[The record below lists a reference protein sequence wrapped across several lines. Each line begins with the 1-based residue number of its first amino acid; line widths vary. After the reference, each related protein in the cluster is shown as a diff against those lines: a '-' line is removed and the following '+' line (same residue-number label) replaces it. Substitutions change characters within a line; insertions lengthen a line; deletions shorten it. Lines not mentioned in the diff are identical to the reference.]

1 MTFWQKLTIAFK
13 DRTIRNKILFL
24 LGMLIIFRLLAAVPV
39 PGVDVFQLQSLIQS
53 NQFFGLLNIFSG
65 GGLSSLSLVMLG
77 VGPLITAS
85 IVMQLLTVMSPRL
98 KSMYHEEGAIGRER
112 FTQISRIVAIPLALI
127 QGFGLLLLLQ
137 QQGVLVDQTTLQTAT
152 NLASIVVG
160 SFILI
165 WLGELISE
173 YGIGNGVSIIIFAGI
188 VSAVPSQISQLAFT
202 FDIAQLPLYIAFVL
216 LAIII
221 VAGVI
226 LITEAERLIPTTYAN
241 ASRQGGSSGT
251 VHSFLPLRINMAGVM
266 PIIFA
271 LSILLFPQLI
281 ISFLASSTSA
291 FAVSLSSGL
300 NWFLQS
306 TWIYSLAYFLL
317 VFLFTY
323 FYTSI
328 TFDPEAVATNLQKN
342 GAFIPGVR
350 PGVSTQE
357 YIAKI
362 VKRVTF
368 LGGLFLGLIAVLPI
382 LMQQLTGI
390 ATLAI
395 GGTALLIAVSVILDL
410 TKKIDGAIAMRQY

>member
-1 MTFWQKLTIAFK
+1 MTFWQKVKIVFK
-13 DRTIRNKILFL
+13 DTSLRKKIGFL
-24 LGMLIIFRLLAAVPV
+24 LFVLILVRLLAAVPI
-39 PGVDVFQLQSLIQS
+39 PGVDIFQLQNLLQS

-65 GGLSSLSLVMLG
+65 GGLSSLSLIMIG
-77 VGPLITAS
+77 VGPFITAS

-98 KSMYHEEGAIGRER
+98 KSMYHEEGAIGRAR
-112 FTQISRIVAIPLALI
+112 FTQISRVITIPLALI

-137 QQGVLVDQTTLQTAT
+137 QQGVLVDQTTLQMVV
-152 NLASIVVG
+152 NLLSIVVG
-160 SFILI
+160 SSILV

-188 VSAVPSQISQLAFT
+188 VSSIPSQISQFSFI
-202 FDIAQLPLYIAFVL
+202 FDTAQLPLYIAFLVL
-216 LAIII
+216 AVIII
-221 VAGVI
+221 AGVI
-226 LITEAERLIPTTYAN
+226 LVTEAERLIPTTYAN
-241 ASRQGGSSGT
+241 ASRQGGSGT

-281 ISFLASSTSA
+281 ISFLGNATSI
-291 FAVSLSSGL
+291 FANNVVDGL

-306 TWIYSLAYFLL
+306 TAVYSITYFLL
-317 VFLFTY
+317 VFAFTY

-328 TFDPEAVATNLQKN
+328 TFDPESVASNLQKN

-350 PGVSTQE
+350 PGFSTQE

-362 VKRVTF
+362 ASRITF
-368 LGGLFLGLIAVLPI
+368 LGGIFLGLIAVLPV

-390 ATLAI
+390 ASLAI
-395 GGTALLIAVSVILDL
+395 GGTALLIVVSVVLDL
-410 TKKIDGAIAMRQY
+410 IKKIDGAIAMRQY